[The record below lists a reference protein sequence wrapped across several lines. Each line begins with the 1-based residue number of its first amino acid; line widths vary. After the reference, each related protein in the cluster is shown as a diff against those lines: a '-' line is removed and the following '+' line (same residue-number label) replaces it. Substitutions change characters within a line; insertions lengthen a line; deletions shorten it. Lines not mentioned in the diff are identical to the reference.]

1 MDYHFNWKFD
11 RGHQYLFRRDGLGGF
26 TGPWFRLERGL
37 LAAWGGLLSREGQGA
52 LVKSLLIESRVSPYR
67 FGCGKTALCGD
78 DALNGGSFSPGKILP
93 MADFGGVAGDAK
105 FSSFSSSFQEE
116 LAEQ

>member
-1 MDYHFNWKFD
+1 MGPGAL
-11 RGHQYLFRRDGLGGF
+11 RGLGSSLSGAC
-26 TGPWFRLERGL
+26 WRLE
-37 LAAWGGLLSREGQGA
+37 EGFSPGKVKEP
-52 LVKSLLIESRVSPYR
+52 LVKSLLIESRVSPDR

-78 DALNGGSFSPGKILP
+78 DVLNGGSFSPGKILP

-105 FSSFSSSFQEE
+105 FSSFPSSFQEE